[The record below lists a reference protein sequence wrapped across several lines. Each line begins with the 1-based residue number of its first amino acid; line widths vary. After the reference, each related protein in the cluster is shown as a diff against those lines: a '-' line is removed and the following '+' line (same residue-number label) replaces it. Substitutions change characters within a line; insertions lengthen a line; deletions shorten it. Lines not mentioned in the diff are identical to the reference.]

1 MRDDRRA
8 SFDPARGGNISGY
21 ALSAKRPAYKPSES
35 DRNRDRER
43 ERDNAPAMTGTC
55 NCMWSYLYLKF

>member
-43 ERDNAPAMTGTC
+43 ERDNTPAMTGMWMW
-55 NCMWSYLYLKF
+55 MWSYLYLKF